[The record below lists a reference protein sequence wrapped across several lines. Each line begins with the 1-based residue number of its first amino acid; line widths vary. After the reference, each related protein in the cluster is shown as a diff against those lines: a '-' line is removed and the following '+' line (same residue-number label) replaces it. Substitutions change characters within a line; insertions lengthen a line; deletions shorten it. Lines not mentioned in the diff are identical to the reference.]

1 MLKELILSDD
11 LKEQSQKEYENLS
24 RWHKK
29 NPSLLV
35 NSYLSIQEKNPELL
49 KLAKNL
55 FPKMPRIVRGSQNIK
70 SINVEHSSHI
80 FPLNQACDLPW
91 ISFDSRDFR
100 NVLLLD
106 IDHSDGLELWEELPE
121 SIKPHLV
128 IDPYSGRSA
137 GIFVLKTPILTKGQ
151 KQNFFGNM
159 CHQMVSDFFRASP
172 LPHGSLTKNPFGRA
186 SNVIG
191 QLARRSPSPTGGIMW
206 EAHQEA
212 NTGLIWHTVQ
222 GCPEIELRDIV
233 AHFSADYID
242 YTAKPTKRQFSK
254 KRGEPSVIG
263 WNCYLFD
270 VVRFWSYDNNETNF
284 ENILIK
290 TQEENNMLDKPLPQS
305 DTKSISRSIHKFM
318 TTRYRPKTK
327 EDTINR
333 GVMNLQSSDIELKKK
348 QKLAALRSSDIK
360 ADDTQHKIRQAIRLF
375 PEGRKLTQKAVSD
388 MSGVCLRTVKKH
400 WKNVT

>member
-1 MLKELILSDD
+1 MLETLVLSDN
-11 LKEQSQKEYENLS
+11 LKEQSQKEYEDLS

-49 KLAKNL
+49 KLAKIL
-55 FPKMPRIVRGSQNIK
+55 FPKMPRIVRASQNLK

-159 CHQMVSDFFRASP
+159 CHQMVADFFKSSP
-172 LPHGSLTKNPFGRA
+172 LPHGSLTKNPFGR
-186 SNVIG
+186 SENVIG
-191 QLARRSPSPTGGIMW
+191 TLSRRTPAPTTPLMW

-212 NTGLIWHTVQ
+212 SNGLCWHTVQ

-233 AHFSADYID
+233 AHFADDYVD
-242 YTAKPTKRQFSK
+242 YTPKSTKKVFSK
-254 KRGEPSVIG
+254 KRGDPSYIG
-263 WNCYLFD
+263 RNCYVFD
-270 VVRFWSYDNNETNF
+270 LVRFHCYDNNETSL
-284 ENILIK
+284 ESILQK
-290 TQEENNMLDKPLPQS
+290 SQEENQKMQKPLPQS
-305 DTKSISRSIHKFM
+305 DLKSISRSIHKFM
-318 TTRYRPKTK
+318 VTRYRPRTQ
-327 EDTINR
+327 DPINK
-333 GVMNLQSSDIELKKK
+333 GVMGLAGTSLTQRDK
-348 QKLAALRSSDIK
+348 QKLAALRTADIK
-360 ADDTQHKIRQAIRLF
+360 SDDTQHKLRQAIRLH
-375 PEGRKLTQKAVSD
+375 PEGRKITQRSVSEI
-388 MSGVCLRTVKKH
+388 SGVPLRTVKRY
-400 WKNVT
+400 WRNIT

>member
-1 MLKELILSDD
+1 MLETLVLSDN
-11 LKEQSQKEYENLS
+11 LKEQSQKEYEDLS

-49 KLAKNL
+49 KLAKIL
-55 FPKMPRIVRGSQNIK
+55 FPKMPRIVRASQNLK

-137 GIFVLKTPILTKGQ
+137 GIFVLKTPIQVAGQ

-159 CHQMVSDFFRASP
+159 CHQMVADYFKASP

-212 NTGLIWHTVQ
+212 NTGLLWHTVQ

-233 AHFSADYID
+233 AHFADDYVD
-242 YTAKPTKRQFSK
+242 YTPKSTKKVFSK
-254 KRGEPSVIG
+254 KRGDPSYIG
-263 WNCYLFD
+263 RNCYVFD
-270 VVRFWSYDNNETNF
+270 LVRFHCYDNNETSL
-284 ENILIK
+284 ESILQK
-290 TQEENNMLDKPLPQS
+290 SQEENQKMEKPLPQS
-305 DTKSISRSIHKFM
+305 DLKSISRSIHKFM
-318 TTRYRPKTK
+318 VTRYRPRTK
-327 EDTINR
+327 DPINK
-333 GVMNLQSSDIELKKK
+333 GIMGLAGSSLPQKDK
-348 QKLAALRSSDIK
+348 QKLAALRTADIK
-360 ADDTQHKIRQAIRLF
+360 SDDTQHKIKQAIRLL
-375 PEGRKLTQKAVSD
+375 PEGRKPTQKAISEA
-388 MSGVCLRTVKKH
+388 SGIPLRTIKRY